1 MFQVDFD
8 EVSNFP
14 FTTSENCARHECESA
29 VKSENAADKDERVA
43 SGWIT
48 NKRGW
53 NSIIE
58 KVGVNV
64 EGKRNKEKLS
74 I

>member
-29 VKSENAADKDERVA
+29 VKSENAADKDKRVGG
-43 SGWIT
+43 SR
-48 NKRGW
+48 KREDEIP
-53 NSIIE
+53 S
-58 KVGVNV
+58 
-64 EGKRNKEKLS
+64 
-74 I
+74 